1 MAPPVRTPRQAW
13 IDAGLALLGR
23 SGPEA
28 VRIETLAAELGVT
41 RGGFYRQFRS
51 RDELLEAMLDTWERR
66 CVDDVLEQVENEGGD
81 AEQKIRRA
89 GMLTF
94 TDELMQ
100 LDLVVRS
107 WARTEPAALARLQRV
122 DNARMDYVRGLLRS
136 MKVAPDDVE
145 AVALLLFS
153 LVIANQLVVADH
165 PGQSRGKVVEH
176 AVRLLLD

>member
-1 MAPPVRTPRQAW
+1 MAPPVRTPRHAW
-13 IDAGLALLGR
+13 VEAGLALLAR
-23 SGPEA
+23 SGPDA

-51 RDELLEAMLDTWERR
+51 RDELLEAMLDAWERR

-89 GMLTF
+89 GTLTF
-94 TDELMQ
+94 TEGLMP

-107 WARTEPAALARLQRV
+107 WAHRDPAVSARLQRV
-122 DNARMDYVRGLLRS
+122 DNARMEYVRGLLRS

-153 LVIANQLVVADH
+153 LVIANRLVVADH
-165 PGQSRGKVVEH
+165 PGQTRGNVVEH
-176 AVRLLLD
+176 AIRLLLD